1 MINLAEV
8 KVDLKTQITTITKII
23 ILIIITS
30 KIIITILTKMVSKTQ
45 ITKQNKIEINLT
57 EEDQKIILNLTIN
70 KINLLK
76 II

>member
-1 MINLAEV
+1 
-8 KVDLKTQITTITKII
+8 
-23 ILIIITS
+23 
-30 KIIITILTKMVSKTQ
+30 MVSKTQ